1 MKQNTAKQNYP
12 GSVAILTI
20 TRLAY
25 STIYNALEPTRDTF
39 MTYDKPKNT
48 TRDSAIAEGLCI
60 IISLHWRLNI

>member
-25 STIYNALEPTRDTF
+25 STMLSSPHGTLSWPMINRKTQQEIRLSLRDCAS
-39 MTYDKPKNT
+39 
-48 TRDSAIAEGLCI
+48 SAAAYTGG
-60 IISLHWRLNI
+60 